1 MDRYCKNILP
11 LTSCFEQ
18 RNHEVVGE
26 FYSHDRHYYIVW
38 VISIEDCA
46 PEPLNSATASARYGM
61 EAKEYGHFEVNGYTY
76 VVIEDEPSSRCID
89 EDIPCLLSS
98 RELQIATLVAL
109 GQANK
114 QIARELQISEW
125 TVSTHLRR
133 IFAKLGVDSRAAMV
147 YRCASLLQRHAS
159 WSDGRAMRSPID
171 AAEESPIQQAL
182 SGF

>member
-1 MDRYCKNILP
+1 MDRYCKAILP

-26 FYSHDRHYYIVW
+26 FYSQDRHYWIVW
-38 VISIEDCA
+38 IVNIEDCA
-46 PEPLNSATASARYGM
+46 PEQLSATTGSTRYCNSSDS
-61 EAKEYGHFEVNGYTY
+61 KEHGQLNINGYTY
-76 VVIEDEPSSRCID
+76 VVIEDEQNSHCID

-125 TVSTHLRR
+125 TVSTYLRR

-147 YRCASLLQRHAS
+147 YHCASLLQRHAG
-159 WSDGRAMRSPID
+159 WSDRRARRSPID
-171 AAEESPIQQAL
+171 AEEESPIQ
-182 SGF
+182 